1 MTILKK
7 NISVEYIK
15 TFNNDTFIDEYM
27 NDYYEIK
34 INNKIVRIFVSEN
47 NDELNNIEVFDILE
61 NNHEEMNIDQTEI
74 LNSIFN

>member
-1 MTILKK
+1 
-7 NISVEYIK
+7 
-15 TFNNDTFIDEYM
+15 M

-47 NDELNNIEVFDILE
+47 NDELNNIQLYDILE
-61 NNHEEMNIDQTEI
+61 NKHEEMNINQTEI